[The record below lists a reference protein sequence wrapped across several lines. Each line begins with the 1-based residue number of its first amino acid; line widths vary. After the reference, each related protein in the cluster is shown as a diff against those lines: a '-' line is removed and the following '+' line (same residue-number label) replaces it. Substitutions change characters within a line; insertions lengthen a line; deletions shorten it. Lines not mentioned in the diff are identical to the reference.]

1 LPDADWYGQP
11 AAVDLLALA
20 RNGRAFGSL
29 NTLHIRHH
37 GHLLLYGSA
46 LALAA
51 VTAAWTQQTA
61 TPAAELVRTII
72 E

>member
-1 LPDADWYGQP
+1 
-11 AAVDLLALA
+11 
-20 RNGRAFGSL
+20 L